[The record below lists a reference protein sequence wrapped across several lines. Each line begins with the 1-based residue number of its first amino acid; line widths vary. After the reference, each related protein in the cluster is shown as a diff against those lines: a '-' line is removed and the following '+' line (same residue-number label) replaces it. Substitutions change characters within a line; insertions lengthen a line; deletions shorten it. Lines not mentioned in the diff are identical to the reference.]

1 MNGTFR
7 KGFPEA
13 QRGRLIAAAGNGFH
27 VFASETGAEFTVR
40 AEEFT
45 ADSDSKAE
53 AARKREIVASWPRG
67 CNQFRIIKPAGRAAS
82 LAVTLTRRE
91 RV

>member
-45 ADSDSKAE
+45 RTAT
-53 AARKREIVASWPRG
+53 ARLRPRASAKSS
-67 CNQFRIIKPAGRAAS
+67 QAGRAAAIS
-82 LAVTLTRRE
+82 SASSSRPAALRRSPS
-91 RV
+91 R